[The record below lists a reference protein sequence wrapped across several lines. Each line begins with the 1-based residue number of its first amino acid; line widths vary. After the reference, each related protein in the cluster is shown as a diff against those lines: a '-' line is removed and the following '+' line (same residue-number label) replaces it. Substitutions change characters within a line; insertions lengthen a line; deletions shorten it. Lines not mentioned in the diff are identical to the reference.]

1 MVKTYLLRTKSR
13 LWPVL
18 TAAALAVAASGCSGN
33 ECYENHS
40 ALPLA
45 SFYSSASL
53 QPVSI
58 VRLQI
63 YGIGAPGDSILYP
76 PQTLGEAYL
85 PFRLWQDTTQY
96 VLAYTGMIPDSIATE
111 FPEAIPRDTL
121 TFVYRP
127 KEWFVSPAC
136 GAMYFYDMDTVCH
149 TSLLID
155 SVSYNDVITNANI
168 ANIKIFFKE
177 VGDE

>member
-1 MVKTYLLRTKSR
+1 MIG
-13 LWPVL
+13 
-18 TAAALAVAASGCSGN
+18 AVAAGLLTACSGS

-45 SFYSSASL
+45 SFYDAASMR
-53 QPVSI
+53 PVSI
-58 VRLQI
+58 NRVEI
-63 YGIGAPGDSILYP
+63 YGIGAPGDSVLYP

-96 VLAYTGMIPDSIATE
+96 VFAYVGMIPDSVAQAY
-111 FPEAIPRDTL
+111 PELIPRDTV

-136 GAMYFYDMDTVCH
+136 GAMYFYDMDTVTH
-149 TSLLID
+149 SSLLID
-155 SVSYNDVITNANI
+155 SIAYNEVITNENVT
-168 ANIKIFFKE
+168 NIKMFFNE
-177 VGDE
+177 QPAQ